1 VWAREFTSNFG
12 REEAAPPAGVIRA
25 PTNPL
30 QTAKGEKFSPWLDKT
45 CNQQK
50 VEMSE
55 ETPNFNVDPDSCIGT
70 PPETIPVLCL
80 LKCTNE

>member
-1 VWAREFTSNFG
+1 VPGIPEDACG
-12 REEAAPPAGVIRA
+12 RESSRPILDVKTLRCLLGVIRA
-25 PTNPL
+25 PTDPL

-50 VEMSE
+50 VEISE

-70 PPETIPVLCL
+70 PP
-80 LKCTNE
+80 